1 MSRKGSDEHVMKE
14 LSVLN
19 ITKTYGEKTLFD
31 GISFTISEGER
42 VGLIGTNGTGKTSL
56 LNVLTGIDGVEAGE
70 IQTSKD
76 YRIGYLRQ
84 HPELNSE
91 QTVFDAVFDGE
102 TPILQAVRQFEKALE
117 RLTLDP
123 ENEQLQ
129 KNYTQAEQEMNRQ
142 DAWIADTNA
151 KMILNQLGIK
161 DLEQSVATLSGGQ
174 RKRVGLAQ
182 VLIQAPDL
190 LILDEPTNHLD
201 FATISWL
208 EKYLSSYRGALL
220 LVTHDRY
227 FLDRVVNRMMELAY
241 GTLTTYTGN
250 YESYVKERAE
260 RQIEAEKAD
269 QKRKQLYLKELDW
282 MRAGAKART
291 TKQQARIDRFHE
303 LEGNLNQAK
312 TDGKVEINMDGSRLG
327 RRVFELKD
335 ANLSLDN
342 HVILKDFNL
351 LVQTKDRIGISGLNG
366 AGKSTLLNTLAGRYI
381 LDSGELITGE
391 TVKIAYYTQMTEEMD
406 PSKRVIQY
414 LQEVGEEVETTN
426 GTKVS
431 VTELLEQFLFDRHM
445 HGSLISKLSGGE
457 KRRLFLLKLLME
469 RPNVLLL
476 DEPTNDLDIATLTV
490 LEDYIETFPGAVIS
504 VSHDRYFLDKTVERL
519 LVFEGNGV
527 ITPYLGT
534 ITDYISLNKDT
545 PEKEEKDNEK
555 RVKTAA
561 TSKDVAAKKEKVK
574 LTYAEQKEWETIEE
588 ELFQLELE
596 LDTIKEEMAA
606 SGSNFGLLQELQTKM
621 TELDASLEE
630 KMNRWEYLSQYVTE

>member
-1 MSRKGSDEHVMKE
+1 MKDIK
-14 LSVLN
+14 VLN
-19 ITKTYGEKTLFD
+19 LTKTYGEKTLFD
-31 GISFTISEGER
+31 DISFTINEGER

-56 LNVLTGIDGVEAGE
+56 LNVLTGIDGAEKGD
-70 IQTSKD
+70 IQTAKD
-76 YRIGYLRQ
+76 YRIGYLKQ
-84 HPELNSE
+84 HPDLNPE
-91 QTVFDAVFDGE
+91 QTVFDAVFDGD
-102 TPILQAVRQFEKALE
+102 TPILVAVRGYEKALE

-123 ENEQLQ
+123 MNENYQNQ
-129 KNYTQAEQEMNRQ
+129 YSQAEQEMNRH

-151 KMILNQLGIK
+151 KMILNQLGVK

-227 FLDRVVNRMMELAY
+227 FLDRVVNRMLELSY
-241 GTLTTYTGN
+241 GKLTSYTGN
-250 YESYVKERAE
+250 YESYVRERAE
-260 RQIEAEKAD
+260 RQLEAEKQD

-291 TKQQARIDRFHE
+291 TKQQARIDRFHD

-312 TDGKVEINMDGSRLG
+312 SDGKVEINMDGSRLG
-327 RRVFELKD
+327 KRVFELKD
-335 ANLSLDN
+335 ASLTLDD
-342 HVILKDFNL
+342 HVILNEFNL
-351 LVQTKDRIGISGLNG
+351 LVQTRDRIGISGLNG
-366 AGKSTLLNTLAGRYI
+366 AGKSTLLNTLAGRFI
-381 LDSGELITGE
+381 LDSGEMIVGE
-391 TVKIAYYTQMTEEMD
+391 TVKIAYYTQMTEDMD
-406 PSKRVIQY
+406 PTKRVIQY
-414 LQEVGEEVETTN
+414 LQEVGEEIETTN
-426 GTKVS
+426 GTRVS

-445 HGSLISKLSGGE
+445 HGALISKLSGGE

-519 LVFEGNGV
+519 LIFEGNGI
-527 ITPYLGT
+527 ITPYLGS
-534 ITDYISLNKDT
+534 ITEYIALNKDT
-545 PEKEEKDNEK
+545 PETHENKKAID
-555 RVKTAA
+555 
-561 TSKDVAAKKEKVK
+561 SVAAANAKDSEIKKEKVK
-574 LTYAEQKEWETIEE
+574 LTFTELKEWETIEE
-588 ELFQLELE
+588 ELEALESE
-596 LDTIKEEMAA
+596 IEDVKVAMAE
-606 SGSNFGLLQELQTKM
+606 SGSDFTTLQELQVKM
-621 TELDASLEE
+621 QKLEE
-630 KMNRWEYLSQYVTE
+630 DLENKMNRWDYLGQFVTD

>member
-1 MSRKGSDEHVMKE
+1 MKDIK
-14 LSVLN
+14 VLN
-19 ITKTYGEKTLFD
+19 LTKTYGEKTLFD
-31 GISFTISEGER
+31 DISFTINDGER

-56 LNVLTGIDGVEAGE
+56 LNVLTGIDGAEKGD
-70 IQTSKD
+70 IQTAKD
-76 YRIGYLRQ
+76 YRIGYLKQ
-84 HPELNSE
+84 HPDLNPE
-91 QTVFDAVFDGE
+91 QTVFDAVFDGD
-102 TPILQAVRQFEKALE
+102 TPILVAVRGYEKALE

-123 ENEQLQ
+123 MNENYQNQ
-129 KNYTQAEQEMNRQ
+129 YSQAEQEMNRH

-151 KMILNQLGIK
+151 KMILNQLGVK

-227 FLDRVVNRMMELAY
+227 FLDRVVNRMLELSY
-241 GTLTTYTGN
+241 GKLTSYTGN
-250 YESYVKERAE
+250 YESYVRERAE
-260 RQIEAEKAD
+260 RQLEAEKQD

-291 TKQQARIDRFHE
+291 TKQQARIDRFHD

-312 TDGKVEINMDGSRLG
+312 SDGKVEINMDGSRLG
-327 RRVFELKD
+327 KRVFELKD
-335 ANLSLDN
+335 ASLTLDD
-342 HVILKDFNL
+342 HVILNEFNL
-351 LVQTKDRIGISGLNG
+351 LVQTRDRIGISGLNG
-366 AGKSTLLNTLAGRYI
+366 AGKSTLLNTLAGRFI
-381 LDSGELITGE
+381 LDSGEMIVGE
-391 TVKIAYYTQMTEEMD
+391 TVKIAYYTQMTEDMD
-406 PSKRVIQY
+406 PTKRVIQY
-414 LQEVGEEVETTN
+414 LQEVGEEIETTN
-426 GTKVS
+426 GTRVS

-445 HGSLISKLSGGE
+445 HGALISKLSGGE

-519 LVFEGNGV
+519 LIFEGNGI
-527 ITPYLGT
+527 ITPYLGS
-534 ITDYISLNKDT
+534 ITEYIALNKDT
-545 PEKEEKDNEK
+545 PETHENKKAIDPVAVANAKDSEI
-555 RVKTAA
+555 
-561 TSKDVAAKKEKVK
+561 KKEKVK
-574 LTYAEQKEWETIEE
+574 LTFTELKEWETIEE
-588 ELFQLELE
+588 ELEALESE
-596 LDTIKEEMAA
+596 IEDVKVAMAE
-606 SGSNFGLLQELQTKM
+606 SGSDFTTLQELQVKM
-621 TELDASLEE
+621 QKLEE
-630 KMNRWEYLSQYVTE
+630 DLENKMNRWDYLGQFVTD

>member
-1 MSRKGSDEHVMKE
+1 MKDIK
-14 LSVLN
+14 VLN
-19 ITKTYGEKTLFD
+19 LTKTYGEKTLFYD
-31 GISFTISEGER
+31 ISFTINEGER

-56 LNVLTGIDGVEAGE
+56 LNVLTGIDGAEKGD
-70 IQTSKD
+70 IQTAKD
-76 YRIGYLRQ
+76 YRIGYLKQ
-84 HPELNSE
+84 HPDLNPE
-91 QTVFDAVFDGE
+91 QTVFDAVFDGD
-102 TPILQAVRQFEKALE
+102 TPILVAVRGYEKALE

-123 ENEQLQ
+123 MNENYQNQ
-129 KNYTQAEQEMNRQ
+129 YSQAEQEMNRH

-151 KMILNQLGIK
+151 KMILNQLGVK

-227 FLDRVVNRMMELAY
+227 FLDRVVNRMLELSY
-241 GTLTTYTGN
+241 GKLTSYTGN
-250 YESYVKERAE
+250 YESYVRERAE
-260 RQIEAEKAD
+260 RQLEAEKQD

-291 TKQQARIDRFHE
+291 TKQQARIDRFHD

-312 TDGKVEINMDGSRLG
+312 SDGKVEINMDGSRLG
-327 RRVFELKD
+327 KRVFELKD
-335 ANLSLDN
+335 ASLTLDD
-342 HVILKDFNL
+342 HVILNEFNL
-351 LVQTKDRIGISGLNG
+351 LVQTRDRIGISGLNG
-366 AGKSTLLNTLAGRYI
+366 AGKSTLLNTLAGRFI
-381 LDSGELITGE
+381 LDSGEMIVGE
-391 TVKIAYYTQMTEEMD
+391 TVKIAYYTQMTEDMD
-406 PSKRVIQY
+406 PTKRVIQY
-414 LQEVGEEVETTN
+414 LQEVGEEIETTN
-426 GTKVS
+426 GTRVS

-445 HGSLISKLSGGE
+445 HGALISKLSGGE

-519 LVFEGNGV
+519 LIFEGNGI
-527 ITPYLGT
+527 ITPYLGS
-534 ITDYISLNKDT
+534 ITEYIALNKDT
-545 PEKEEKDNEK
+545 PETHENKKAIDL
-555 RVKTAA
+555 
-561 TSKDVAAKKEKVK
+561 VAAANAKDSEIKKDKVK
-574 LTYAEQKEWETIEE
+574 LTFTELKEWETIEE
-588 ELFQLELE
+588 ELESLESE
-596 LDTIKEEMAA
+596 IEDVKVAMAE
-606 SGSNFGLLQELQTKM
+606 SGSDFTTLQELQVKM
-621 TELDASLEE
+621 QKLEE
-630 KMNRWEYLSQYVTE
+630 DLENKMNRWDYLGQFVTD

>member
-1 MSRKGSDEHVMKE
+1 MKDIK
-14 LSVLN
+14 VLN
-19 ITKTYGEKTLFD
+19 LTKTYGEKTLFD
-31 GISFTISEGER
+31 DISFTINEGER

-56 LNVLTGIDGVEAGE
+56 LNVLTGIDGAEKGD
-70 IQTSKD
+70 IQTAKD
-76 YRIGYLRQ
+76 YRIGYLKQ
-84 HPELNSE
+84 HPDLNPE
-91 QTVFDAVFDGE
+91 QTVFDAVFDGD
-102 TPILQAVRQFEKALE
+102 TPILVAVRGYEKALE

-123 ENEQLQ
+123 MNENYQNQ
-129 KNYTQAEQEMNRQ
+129 YSQAEQEMNRH

-151 KMILNQLGIK
+151 KMILNQLGVK

-227 FLDRVVNRMMELAY
+227 FLDRVVNRMLELSY
-241 GTLTTYTGN
+241 GKLTSYTGN
-250 YESYVKERAE
+250 YESYVRERAE
-260 RQIEAEKAD
+260 RQLEAEKQD

-291 TKQQARIDRFHE
+291 TKQQARIDRFHD

-312 TDGKVEINMDGSRLG
+312 SDGKVEINMDGSRLG
-327 RRVFELKD
+327 KRVFELKD
-335 ANLSLDN
+335 ASLTLDD
-342 HVILKDFNL
+342 HVILNEFNL
-351 LVQTKDRIGISGLNG
+351 LVQTRDRIGISGLNG
-366 AGKSTLLNTLAGRYI
+366 AGKSTLLNTLAGRFI
-381 LDSGELITGE
+381 LDSGEMIVGE
-391 TVKIAYYTQMTEEMD
+391 TVKIAYYTQMTEDMD
-406 PSKRVIQY
+406 PTKRVIQY
-414 LQEVGEEVETTN
+414 LQEVGEEIETTN
-426 GTKVS
+426 GTRVS

-445 HGSLISKLSGGE
+445 HGALISKLSGGE

-519 LVFEGNGV
+519 LIFEGNGI
-527 ITPYLGT
+527 ITPYLGS
-534 ITDYISLNKDT
+534 ITEYIALNKDT
-545 PEKEEKDNEK
+545 PETHENKKAID
-555 RVKTAA
+555 
-561 TSKDVAAKKEKVK
+561 SVAAANTKDSEIKKEKVK
-574 LTYAEQKEWETIEE
+574 LTFTELKEWETIEE
-588 ELFQLELE
+588 ELEVLESE
-596 LDTIKEEMAA
+596 IEDMKVAMAE
-606 SGSNFGLLQELQTKM
+606 SGSDFTTLQELQVKM
-621 TELDASLEE
+621 QKLEE
-630 KMNRWEYLSQYVTE
+630 DLENKMNRWDYLGQFVTD

>member
-1 MSRKGSDEHVMKE
+1 MKE
-14 LSVLN
+14 LNVLN

-56 LNVLTGIDGVEAGE
+56 LNVLTGLDSAEAGD
-70 IQTSKD
+70 IQMSKE
-76 YRIGYLRQ
+76 YRMGYLRQ
-84 HPELNSE
+84 HPDLNPE
-91 QTVFDAVFDGE
+91 QTVFDAVFDGD
-102 TPILQAVRQFEKALE
+102 TPILVAVRNYEKALDN
-117 RLTLDP
+117 LTMDP
-123 ENEQLQ
+123 ENQHYQ
-129 KNYTQAEQEMNRQ
+129 NNYTKAEQEMNRQ

-227 FLDRVVNRMMELAY
+227 FLDRVVNRMLELSY
-241 GTLTTYTGN
+241 GSLTSYTGN

-260 RQIEAEKAD
+260 RQLEAEKAD

-291 TKQQARIDRFHE
+291 TKQQARIDRFHD

-312 TDGKVEINMDGSRLG
+312 SDGKVEINMDGSRLG
-327 RRVFELKD
+327 KRVFELKD
-335 ANLSLDN
+335 ANLTLDN

-366 AGKSTLLNTLAGRYI
+366 AGKSTLLNTLAGRFI
-381 LDSGELITGE
+381 LDSGELIIGE

-414 LQEVGEEVETTN
+414 LQEVGEEIETTN
-426 GTKVS
+426 GTRVS

-445 HGSLISKLSGGE
+445 HGALISKLSGGE

-534 ITDYISLNKDT
+534 ITEYIALNKDT
-545 PEKEEKDNEK
+545 PDKQSGSASEKEGKAT
-555 RVKTAA
+555 KTNQ
-561 TSKDVAAKKEKVK
+561 SIDKKEKVK
-574 LTYAEQKEWETIEE
+574 LTYAEQKEWETIEDD
-588 ELFQLELE
+588 LFQLESELE
-596 LDTIKEEMAA
+596 EVKEAMAA
-606 SGSNFGLLQELQTKM
+606 SGSDFSLLQELQAKM
-621 TELDASLEE
+621 TKLDANLEA
-630 KMNRWEYLSQYVTE
+630 KMNRWEYLSQYVSE

>member
-1 MSRKGSDEHVMKE
+1 MKDIK
-14 LSVLN
+14 VLN
-19 ITKTYGEKTLFD
+19 LTKTYGEKTLFD
-31 GISFTISEGER
+31 DISFTINEGER

-56 LNVLTGIDGVEAGE
+56 LNVLTGIDGAEKGD
-70 IQTSKD
+70 IQTAKD
-76 YRIGYLRQ
+76 YRIGYLKQ
-84 HPELNSE
+84 HPDLNPE
-91 QTVFDAVFDGE
+91 QTVFDAVFDGD
-102 TPILQAVRQFEKALE
+102 TPILVAVRGYEKALE

-123 ENEQLQ
+123 MNENYQNQ
-129 KNYTQAEQEMNRQ
+129 YSQAEQEMNRH

-151 KMILNQLGIK
+151 KMILNQLGVK

-227 FLDRVVNRMMELAY
+227 FLDRVVNRMLELSY
-241 GTLTTYTGN
+241 GKLTSYTGN
-250 YESYVKERAE
+250 YESYVRERAE
-260 RQIEAEKAD
+260 RQLEAEKQD

-291 TKQQARIDRFHE
+291 TKQQARIDRFHD

-312 TDGKVEINMDGSRLG
+312 SDGKVEINMDGSRLG
-327 RRVFELKD
+327 KRVFELKD
-335 ANLSLDN
+335 ASLTLDD
-342 HVILKDFNL
+342 HVILNEFNL
-351 LVQTKDRIGISGLNG
+351 LVQTRDRIGISGLNG
-366 AGKSTLLNTLAGRYI
+366 AGKSTLLNTLAGRFI
-381 LDSGELITGE
+381 LDSGEMIVGE
-391 TVKIAYYTQMTEEMD
+391 TVKIAYYTQMTEDMD
-406 PSKRVIQY
+406 PTKRVIQY
-414 LQEVGEEVETTN
+414 LQEVGEEIETTN
-426 GTKVS
+426 GTRVS

-445 HGSLISKLSGGE
+445 YGALISKLSGGE

-519 LVFEGNGV
+519 LIFEGNGI
-527 ITPYLGT
+527 ITPYLGS
-534 ITDYISLNKDT
+534 ITEYIALNKDT
-545 PEKEEKDNEK
+545 PETHENKKAID
-555 RVKTAA
+555 
-561 TSKDVAAKKEKVK
+561 SVAAANAKDSEIKKEIKDAVK
-574 LTYAEQKEWETIEE
+574 QLKSYQEKYALVIPNYTALIATQKE
-588 ELFQLELE
+588 LE
-596 LDTIKEEMAA
+596 
-606 SGSNFGLLQELQTKM
+606 N
-621 TELDASLEE
+621 
-630 KMNRWEYLSQYVTE
+630 N